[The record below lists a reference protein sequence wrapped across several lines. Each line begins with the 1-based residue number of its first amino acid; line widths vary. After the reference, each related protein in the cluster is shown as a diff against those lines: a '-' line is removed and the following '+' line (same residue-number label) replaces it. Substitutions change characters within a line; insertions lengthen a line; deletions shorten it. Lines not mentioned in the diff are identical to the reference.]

1 MNYNYYHDYISIKMK
16 MMHKSKIC
24 MSSHKS
30 SVPCLNPN
38 VDKLKALRKFQK
50 ISFKSTFDS
59 SLNLNR
65 FEFFK
70 NAKYL
75 FVKVHFRINCL
86 ALCSKLHY
94 NLMNVIINAN

>member
-1 MNYNYYHDYISIKMK
+1 
-16 MMHKSKIC
+16 

-65 FEFFK
+65 FEFFE

-75 FVKVHFRINCL
+75 FCKSSF
-86 ALCSKLHY
+86 SDKLFGS
-94 NLMNVIINAN
+94 L